1 MSLVLRVVSNR
12 FPEIGSALEGRVK
25 TVVAKASF
33 DIEARAKAIVP
44 VDTGNLKSSITA
56 EVSGTSSVVNVGA
69 NYAVFVEYGTRFMAA
84 QPYLNPAVE
93 AVRPS
98 FNAALRQIF
107 GGR

>member
-1 MSLVLRVVSNR
+1 MSLVLRVTSNR
-12 FPEIGSALEGRVK
+12 FPEIGSALESRVEM
-25 TVVAKASF
+25 VVKKSTLDVEANAKAF
-33 DIEARAKAIVP
+33 VP
-44 VDTGNLKSSITA
+44 VDTGFLKNAIGS
-56 EVSGTSSVVNVGA
+56 EVIGTSGVVNVGA
-69 NYAVFVEYGTRFMAA
+69 EYAIFVEYGTRFMSA